1 MALSQEQAQ
10 IICDK
15 WTDTIRIGSWKF
27 VVELKD
33 NSNVQFRY
41 DCQNGTVVL
50 EITYIEATEVR
61 IVSMLTDF
69 ALIHRLLPML
79 IESGEQYLDHD
90 DRNIKEIVDALL
102 MLARVK
108 EETSHE

>member
-33 NSNVQFRY
+33 SGNIQFRY
-41 DCQNGTVVL
+41 NCQNGTVAL
-50 EITYIEATEVR
+50 EITYAEATEKR

-69 ALIHRLLPML
+69 ALLHRLLPML
-79 IESGEQYLDHD
+79 IEGGNQYLDHD
-90 DRNIKEIVDALL
+90 DRNIKEIVGALL
-102 MLARVK
+102 TLATDK
-108 EETSHE
+108 EEANHE

>member
-10 IICDK
+10 ATCDK
-15 WTDTIRIGSWKF
+15 WIDTIRIGSWKF

-33 NSNVQFRY
+33 SGNIQFRY
-41 DCQNGTVVL
+41 NCQNGTVAL

-69 ALIHRLLPML
+69 ALLHRLLPML

-102 MLARVK
+102 ALDAFRK
-108 EETSHE
+108 EL